1 MPKVIEC
8 SSDSTPPHFHRNE
21 TKVIL
26 MIDFVWR
33 QVGPVYISPPPAILK
48 RRWLLALLLVVLFGS
63 EFFLPVKGQAQ
74 SFSDT
79 GLFYFTGTHQ
89 PRRTS
94 IFFREFLEGPGIG
107 EGLKAGPVRLHP
119 FLGVAEIFTDNVFRR
134 NTNRK
139 SDTLTTI
146 APGLQAFMPFGGGKH
161 SVLLDYRAGI
171 FRYNKFTQNNALAQD
186 ALGHV
191 SLNYPGGLA
200 IDLQGGHIEG
210 FDPRGSEVDTQQTD
224 ITKWN
229 LNHVIS
235 QVAFPG
241 QTVGIRLRS
250 TFQDLN
256 YTNNG
261 QSAPRN
267 RTRVDANLSL
277 FVTVTPTTRALL
289 GVRIVNYDYD
299 TNKQQNSFGY
309 GVFTGFSLSP
319 TRRLSGEVNI
329 GYQILNFDHAPVS
342 AESNRGKELIA
353 RNLSTGA
360 TQQTSLY
367 MQGRLIWNPTSRLNI
382 YMMPFSS
389 IQQSAVQGTS
399 TFRQTGFYVD
409 ARQMFT
415 ERFGLRGNIYYSNDN
430 FNTNRT
436 DDRFRFRIGPEYRMV
451 KWLGFRLDYIFE
463 KRSSNENNFDYN
475 SNTVMLSIQ
484 GIL

>member
-1 MPKVIEC
+1 
-8 SSDSTPPHFHRNE
+8 
-21 TKVIL
+21 

-33 QVGPVYISPPPAILK
+33 QVGTVSISPPPAMLK
-48 RRWLLALLLVVLFGS
+48 SNWLLALLLVFLFGS

-79 GLFYFTGTHQ
+79 GLFYFTGNHQ
-89 PRRTS
+89 PRRS
-94 IFFREFLEGPGIG
+94 MFFREFLEGPGIG

-119 FLGVAEIFTDNVFRR
+119 FLGVAEVYTDNVFRR
-134 NTNRK
+134 NTNTK

-146 APGLQAFMPFGGGKH
+146 APGLQALMPFGGGKH

-171 FRYNKFTQNNALAQD
+171 FRYNKFTENNAVAQD

-229 LNHVIS
+229 INHGLS
-235 QVAFPG
+235 QVEFSG
-241 QTVGIRLRS
+241 QTLGVRLRS
-250 TFQDLN
+250 SFEDLN

-261 QSAPRN
+261 QDAPRD
-267 RTRVDANLSL
+267 RTRIDANLSL
-277 FVTVTPTTRALL
+277 FVTVTPTTRGIL
-289 GVRIVNYDYD
+289 GVRVVNYDYD

-309 GVFTGFSLSP
+309 GVFTGFSLAP
-319 TRRLSGEVNI
+319 TRRLSGEVNV
-329 GYQILNFDHAPVS
+329 GYQILNFDHAPVDENS
-342 AESNRGKELIA
+342 VRGQELLA
-353 RNLSTGA
+353 KNLSLGA
-360 TQQTSLY
+360 RQQTSLY
-367 MQGRLIWNPTSRLNI
+367 MQGRLLWNPTSRLNI
-382 YMMPFSS
+382 FMMPFSS

-399 TFRQTGFYVD
+399 TFRQTGAYVN

-415 ERFGLRGNIYYSNDN
+415 DRLGLQGNIFYANDN

-436 DDRFRFRIGPEYRMV
+436 DNRFRLRIGPEYRTQ

-463 KRSSNENNFDYN
+463 KRSSNVADFDFN
-475 SNTVMLSIQ
+475 SNTIMLSIQ

>member
-1 MPKVIEC
+1 
-8 SSDSTPPHFHRNE
+8 
-21 TKVIL
+21 

-33 QVGPVYISPPPAILK
+33 QVGTVYLAPPPASLK
-48 RRWLLALLLVVLFGS
+48 RKWLLALLLAFLFGS

-79 GLFYFTGTHQ
+79 GLFYFSGNHQ
-89 PRRTS
+89 PRRS
-94 IFFREFLEGPGIG
+94 ILFREFLEGPGIG
-107 EGLKAGPVRLHP
+107 DGIKAGPVRLHP
-119 FLGVAEIFTDNVFRR
+119 FLGVAEVYTDNVFRR
-134 NTNRK
+134 NTNTK

-171 FRYNKFTQNNALAQD
+171 FRYNTFTQNNAVTQD

-200 IDLQGGHIEG
+200 IDLQGGRIEG
-210 FDPRGSEVDTQQTD
+210 FDPRGSVVDTQQTD

-229 LNHVIS
+229 TNHGLS
-235 QVAFPG
+235 QVEFSG
-241 QTVGIRLRS
+241 QRFGIRLRS
-250 TFQDLN
+250 GFQDLN

-261 QSAPRN
+261 QSGRRD
-267 RTRVDANLSL
+267 RTQVDGNLSL
-277 FVTVTPTTRALL
+277 FVAVTPTTRGLL
-289 GVRIVNYDYD
+289 GVRVINYNFN
-299 TNKQQNSFGY
+299 TNTQLNSFGY
-309 GVFTGFSLSP
+309 GVFTGFSLAP
-319 TRRLSGEVNI
+319 TRRLSGEFNV
-329 GYQILNFDHAPVS
+329 GYLILNYDKAPVDENS
-342 AESNRGKELIA
+342 ARGQELLA
-353 RNLSTGA
+353 KGLSLGS

-367 MQGRLIWNPTSRLNI
+367 MQGRLLWNPTTRLNI

-399 TFRQTGFYVD
+399 TFRQTGFSVN

-415 ERFGLRGNIYYSNDN
+415 DRLGLQGNIYYANDN

-436 DDRFRFRIGPEYRMV
+436 DDRFRLRIGPEYRTL

-463 KRSSNENNFDYN
+463 KRSSNVANFDYN
-475 SNTVMLSIQ
+475 SNTIMLSLQ

>member
-1 MPKVIEC
+1 
-8 SSDSTPPHFHRNE
+8 
-21 TKVIL
+21 

-33 QVGPVYISPPPAILK
+33 QVGTVYLAPTPPMLK
-48 RRWLLALLLVVLFGS
+48 RKWLLALLLAFLFGS

-79 GLFYFTGTHQ
+79 GLFYFTGSHQ
-89 PRRTS
+89 PRRS
-94 IFFREFLEGPGIG
+94 LFFREPLEGPGIG
-107 EGLKAGPVRLHP
+107 DGIKAGPVRLHP
-119 FLGVAEIFTDNVFRR
+119 FLGVAEVFTDNVFRR
-134 NTNRK
+134 NTDRK
-139 SDTLTTI
+139 SDSLTTI

-161 SVLLDYRAGI
+161 SVLLDYRAAQ
-171 FRYNKFTQNNALAQD
+171 FLYNKFTQNNALAQD
-186 ALGHV
+186 AVGHL

-200 IDLQGGHIEG
+200 IDVEGGRIEG

-229 LNHVIS
+229 INHGTS
-235 QVAFPG
+235 QVHFTG
-241 QTVGIRLRS
+241 QTFGIRLRS
-250 TFQDLN
+250 SFQELN

-261 QSAPRN
+261 QSAPRD

-277 FVTVTPTTRALL
+277 FVSVTPTTRGIL
-289 GVRIVNYDYD
+289 GVRVINYDYD

-309 GVFTGFSLSP
+309 GVFTGFSLAP
-319 TRRLSGEVNI
+319 TRRLSGEVNV
-329 GYQILNFDHAPVS
+329 GYQILNFDHAPIDKDSV
-342 AESNRGKELIA
+342 RGQDLIA
-353 RNLSTGA
+353 KRLSLGA

-367 MQGRLIWNPTSRLNI
+367 MQGRLLWNPTTRLNI
-382 YMMPFSS
+382 YMVPFSS

-399 TFRQTGFYVD
+399 TFRQTGAFAN

-415 ERFGLRGNIYYSNDN
+415 DRLGLQANIYYSNDN

-436 DDRFRFRIGPEYRMV
+436 DNRFRLRIGPEYRTV

-463 KRSSNENNFDYN
+463 TRSSNVANFDYN
-475 SNTVMLSIQ
+475 SNSIMLSIQ